1 MSYYGAERERTFKA
15 YNLADYDPSRVTGL
29 YNIPTLEAEHHIP
42 SKLIAFNKMLSEKD
56 NITLI
61 KTDISP
67 DNESIIKDDITNP
80 NLELY
85 NDVDIIYSI
94 RPPSELQPYLVKL
107 AEKIDAMLIIKPLT
121 GEELNTPR
129 VKMKLKNFKKASFY
143 ILR

>member
-1 MSYYGAERERTFKA
+1 MWQDFGEYILNEVGDNEVTIAE
-15 YNLADYDPSRVTGL
+15 
-29 YNIPTLEAEHHIP
+29 
-42 SKLIAFNKMLSEKD
+42 IAVGKFDKIAQMLSEKD

-121 GEELNTPR
+121 WEELNTPR